1 VRWPEALK
9 WRRAKKSPENADD
22 RREDLDEAAQGI
34 VPGTSPGFTTIK
46 LEPVDEAAQ
55 GIAPD
60 QGPTFNSYPKE
71 ERQRHADNTRR
82 WLAYLIIGVVL
93 TLDAALVATFIIST
107 SLGGSFSKEDF
118 SQAVTNL
125 AGPNALAAA
134 VIGFYYG
141 KTSDAE

>member
-1 VRWPEALK
+1 MRWPEIWK
-9 WRRAKKSPENADD
+9 WRRGAKPTENAGD
-22 RREDLDEAAQGI
+22 RHEDFDEAAQGV
-34 VPGTSPGFTTIK
+34 VPGVSPAFTTAK

-55 GIAPD
+55 GITPD

-82 WLAYLIIGVVL
+82 WLAYIIIGVVL
-93 TLDAALVATFIIST
+93 TLDVALVVTFIAS
-107 SLGGSFSKEDF
+107 SAFGGSFSKEDF